1 MNNNTDKITNKE
13 KNGLQGP
20 VYKVSEKEYGIMEK
34 YGHIYV
40 TDANDEDT
48 WPLNCTDTYNEEGI
62 RIEEDRMNGTVR
74 MIITFDD
81 NGFEKEK
88 KYYNE
93 DGSLK
98 QKYVRI
104 YNFSEKTIDE
114 TGYDNTGTRNN
125 RTFKECND
133 RWDCTKL
140 INYDNDEKITTISN
154 WIFGIENE
162 KNNWNEFIYTDG
174 EGHFKSWCKHTL
186 NKKGDT
192 IEITELNE
200 DGSVLKITSYAD
212 TFDAD
217 GNKIEPYKR
226 RTDKELYKTTIE
238 NDHHNNWIKKITYFC
253 EKPIYIYKR
262 SIQYFGE
269 DNMED
274 KNAIGFETPFKIFNP
289 IIVETDQQTINKYYY
304 SDYTKDLNYE
314 LTDEQAKWLAE
325 KSPGA
330 DTFPYLNYYMLKN
343 KELPCQLTYT
353 GSNVEV
359 MSFLKELTTYE
370 EVDIVHTYKI
380 NSNNS
385 ADRMIRYTLVFREDT
400 AYMIHIAY
408 IQESDAEEYIIPEK
422 MREYNIGDDGQV
434 RTSQIIVLYPSEDF
448 GKVDPHY
455 IMSNIQEY
463 MESNKMEEIPEKPE
477 IFMVEVAN
485 ESFSLESHYVN
496 DDFEIKEL
504 DVNYG
509 FGFEQFHEDL
519 IQRFTHE
526 HKGLVLFHGIPGTG
540 KTYYIRHLL
549 REMALANK
557 IVIYMP
563 PNMVDYLSEPGFM
576 TFLSKTVAHY
586 SSQNHT
592 CVLLIEDAEPLLIAR
607 HNEGRVQGITNLLNM
622 SDGLLNDMLKL
633 QIICTFNVE
642 LKQLDAALLRPG
654 RLIARK
660 EFKALPELEANI
672 LAKRLGVKYHF
683 EEPATL
689 SEIYA
694 KIKNQNTIIH
704 EE

>member
-1 MNNNTDKITNKE
+1 MNNNTDRITDKE

-20 VYKVSEKEYGIMEK
+20 VYKVSEKEYGLMEK

-40 TDANDEDT
+40 IDANNEDS
-48 WPLNCTDTYNEEGI
+48 WPLNCTDTYNEEGV
-62 RIEEDRMNGTVR
+62 RIEEDRMFGNEKV
-74 MIITFDD
+74 IITFDQ

-88 KYYNE
+88 NQYHEN
-93 DGSLK
+93 GSLK
-98 QKYVRI
+98 YKYL
-104 YNFSEKTIDE
+104 K
-114 TGYDNTGTRNN
+114 
-125 RTFKECND
+125 KCND
-133 RWDCTKL
+133 IGKTLEDIGFDNNGVQTSRTIFDYDDKWRCTKL
-140 INYDNDEKITTISN
+140 IIYDKDNKIITNNYWVYGVD
-154 WIFGIENE
+154 NE
-162 KNNWNEFIYTDG
+162 KYNWYECFQLDQ
-174 EGHFKSWCKHTL
+174 EGKFKARTKHTQ
-186 NKKGDT
+186 NKKGDMV
-192 IEITELNE
+192 EVTESNE
-200 DGSVLKITSYAD
+200 DGTVLKNTSFAD
-212 TFDAD
+212 SFDSE
-217 GNKIEPYKR
+217 GNRKETYHR
-226 RTDKELYKTTIE
+226 RTDKNLYKTVIE

-262 SIQYFGE
+262 TIQYFGE
-269 DNMED
+269 DKMED
-274 KNAIGFETPFKIFNP
+274 KNTIGFETPFKIFNP
-289 IIVETDQQTINKYYY
+289 ITIETDQLTINKYHY
-304 SDYTKDLNYE
+304 SDYTKDFNYE
-314 LTDEQAKWLAE
+314 LTEEQAKWLAE
-325 KSPGA
+325 KSSGA

-359 MSFLKELTTYE
+359 MSFFKELTTYE

-380 NSNNS
+380 NTHNS
-385 ADRMIRYTLVFREDT
+385 DDRMIRYTLVFREDP
-400 AYMIHIAY
+400 AYMIHITY

-455 IMSNIQEY
+455 IMSNIREY
-463 MESNKMEEIPEKPE
+463 MESNKMEVIPEKPE
-477 IFMVEVAN
+477 IYMVEVAN

-519 IQRFTHE
+519 IQRFTNE

-576 TFLSKTVAHY
+576 TFLSKTVSHY

-592 CVLLIEDAEPLLIAR
+592 CVLLIEDAEPLLVAR

-672 LAKRLGVKYHF
+672 LAQRLGIKYHF